1 MTDREAETILRMR
14 AIVKRFGAVPAL
26 DGVDLEVRRGEVHA
40 LIGEN
45 GAGKSTLMRVLS
57 GATAPDA
64 GVMELEGQR
73 YAPRG
78 PREALSRG
86 VAMIYQELVLAP
98 DLSVAQNL
106 LLGREAHRL
115 GVLTPRAQRA
125 RVEQVL
131 ALLGSSEL
139 HPDRE
144 VAELGPGPRQLV
156 ELGRALLG
164 EARVVVL
171 DEPTS
176 SLSAAEARALDALI
190 GRLTE
195 RGVSIV
201 YISHF
206 LEEVQRIADR
216 YTVLRDGR
224 TVATG
229 ELASATL
236 ERILE
241 AMLGRSLGEVY
252 PRVAHEPGEAVLEL
266 DQLAG
271 APSPSSASLTL
282 RRGEILGIAGL
293 VGAGRTELVRAIYG
307 LAPVRAGRVV
317 VASVADRGRPVHAR
331 IAQGLG
337 LLSEDRKHEGLA
349 LAMSI
354 ADNVTLSRPAASLGV
369 IDRAGRASAASAWM
383 ARLSIRARDGEQP
396 AAELSGGNQQKV
408 ALARL
413 LHQDADVLLL
423 DEPTRGVDVGSK
435 VEIYQRIGELAA
447 AQKAVL
453 MISSYLPE
461 LVGVCDRIAVMHR
474 GVLGQARPVSEWT
487 ERELLEEA
495 SSSRGGP
502 REGTRGAA

>member
-1 MTDREAETILRMR
+1 VRAEPILRMQ
-14 AIVKRFGAVPAL
+14 AIAKRFGAVRAL
-26 DGVDLEVRRGEVHA
+26 GGVDLEVRRGEVHA

-45 GAGKSTLMRVLS
+45 GAGKSTLMKVLS
-57 GATAPDA
+57 GATAPDSGA
-64 GVMELEGQR
+64 MELEGR
-73 YAPRG
+73 AYAPRG
-78 PREALSRG
+78 PRDALLRG

-115 GVLTPRAQRA
+115 GVLTPRAQRTA
-125 RVEQVL
+125 VERVL
-131 ALLGSSEL
+131 ALLASAEL
-139 HPDRE
+139 HPDRR
-144 VAELGPGPRQLV
+144 VGELGPGPRQLV

-176 SLSAAEARALDALI
+176 SLSAAEARALDGVIA
-190 GRLTE
+190 RLTE

-206 LEEVQRIADR
+206 LEDIQRVAHR

-224 TVATG
+224 SVASG
-229 ELASATL
+229 ELAGTTL
-236 ERILE
+236 GTILE

-252 PRVAHEPGEAVLEL
+252 PRVPHEPGEVVLEL
-266 DQLAG
+266 DRVRG
-271 APSPSSASLTL
+271 VPSPSSASLTL

-293 VGAGRTELVRAIYG
+293 VGAGRTELCRAIYG

-349 LAMSI
+349 LGMSI
-354 ADNVTLSRPAASLGV
+354 AENVTLSRSLARLGV
-369 IDRAGRASAASAWM
+369 IDRRGRASVASQWM
-383 ARLSIRARDGEQP
+383 ARLSIRARDPEQP
-396 AAELSGGNQQKV
+396 VSELSGGNQQKV

-461 LVGVCDRIAVMHR
+461 LVGICDRIAVMHR
-474 GVLGQARPVSEWT
+474 GVLGEARAVSEWT
-487 ERELLEEA
+487 ESELLEEA
-495 SSSRGGP
+495 
-502 REGTRGAA
+502 TRGAA

>member
-1 MTDREAETILRMR
+1 MQ
-14 AIVKRFGAVPAL
+14 AIAKRFGAVRAL
-26 DGVDLEVRRGEVHA
+26 GGVDLEVRRGEVHA

-45 GAGKSTLMRVLS
+45 GAGKSTLMKVLS
-57 GATAPDA
+57 GATAPDSGA
-64 GVMELEGQR
+64 MELDGR
-73 YAPRG
+73 AYAPRG
-78 PREALSRG
+78 PRDALSRG

-115 GVLTPRAQRA
+115 GVLTLRAQRTA
-125 RVEQVL
+125 IERVL
-131 ALLGSSEL
+131 ALLGSAEL
-139 HPDRE
+139 HPDRA
-144 VAELGPGPRQLV
+144 VGELGPGPRQLV

-176 SLSAAEARALDALI
+176 SLSAAEARALDGVIA
-190 GRLTE
+190 RLTE

-206 LEEVQRIADR
+206 LEDVQRVAHR

-224 TVATG
+224 SVASG
-229 ELASATL
+229 ELASTTL
-236 ERILE
+236 ETILE

-252 PRVAHEPGEAVLEL
+252 PRVPHEPGEVVLEL
-266 DQLAG
+266 DRVRG
-271 APSPSSASLTL
+271 VPSPSSASLTL

-293 VGAGRTELVRAIYG
+293 VGAGRTELCRAIYG

-349 LAMSI
+349 LGMSI
-354 ADNVTLSRPAASLGV
+354 ADNVTLSRPPARLGV
-369 IDRAGRASAASAWM
+369 IDRRGRASVASQWM
-383 ARLSIRARDGEQP
+383 ARLSIRARDPEQP
-396 AAELSGGNQQKV
+396 VSELSGGNQQKV

-461 LVGVCDRIAVMHR
+461 LVGICDRIAVMHR
-474 GVLGQARPVSEWT
+474 GVLGEARAVSEWT
-487 ERELLEEA
+487 ESALLEEA
-495 SSSRGGP
+495 
-502 REGTRGAA
+502 TRGAA